1 MYRDEPLHRYLD
13 DLASA
18 QPAPGGGSASAL
30 CGAMGAALVS
40 MVARLTLGKAK
51 YADVQAEIEELLQ
64 ETERLR
70 DRFQTLMQEDIEAY
84 GKLSAAFKLPRD
96 TDEEI
101 FARTNAVQTQ
111 LVEAALVPLAVVECA
126 ATLAKCCRRMAEIGN
141 VNVLSDVA
149 TASVLASSAGQG
161 AAWMVRVNV
170 RSIKDLEMVSVLND
184 RLNKALEDI
193 SLVSQEVT
201 DIIGRRA

>member
-96 TDEEI
+96 TDGE
-101 FARTNAVQTQ
+101 RTVRTVAVQEQ
-111 LVEAALVPLAVVECA
+111 LVEAALAPLEVAECSA
-126 ATLAKCCRRMAEIGN
+126 ELVKCCCRIAEIGN
-141 VNVLSDVA
+141 KN
-149 TASVLASSAGQG
+149 
-161 AAWMVRVNV
+161 
-170 RSIKDLEMVSVLND
+170 
-184 RLNKALEDI
+184 
-193 SLVSQEVT
+193 
-201 DIIGRRA
+201 